1 MFFGM
6 LIILNQTQITTLN
19 AFEIHLLYLKWMES
33 VLDATFLHK
42 SFT

>member
-19 AFEIHLLYLKWMES
+19 AFEIHLLDLKWMEC
-33 VLDATFLHK
+33 LL
-42 SFT
+42 